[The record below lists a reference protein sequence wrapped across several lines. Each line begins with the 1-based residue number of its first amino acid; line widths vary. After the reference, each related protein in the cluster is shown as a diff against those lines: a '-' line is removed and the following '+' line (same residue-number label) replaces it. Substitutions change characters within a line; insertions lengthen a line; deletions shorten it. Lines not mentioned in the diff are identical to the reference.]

1 VRISYREIVS
11 LKTLPKSISKIYLH
25 YESLIGP
32 ALGFLVLF
40 SGQCLSGLEEQL
52 LVRATGGGRCEAVR

>member
-1 VRISYREIVS
+1 VS

-52 LVRATGGGRCEAVR
+52 LVRATGAGRGVRQ